1 MLCASVYIAPAEEL
15 MGNGFGCNLDFEPK
29 PLARIRGSKSGKDA
43 YKKGPFVNPEVGKIF
58 AESDRVGVKAVVDV
72 CRKTMMDTYAKQG
85 VEVWA
90 RPKLCAE
97 AKAICDLIGVPV

>member
-1 MLCASVYIAPAEEL
+1 

-72 CRKTMMDTYAKQG
+72 CRKTMMDTYAKEG
-85 VEVWA
+85 VEVWG